1 MPQMGLKTGD
11 RDHDIQAQIGFETK
25 KFCVI
30 PCECNNF

>member
-1 MPQMGLKTGD
+1 MSQTGLKTGD
-11 RDHDIQAQIGFETK
+11 VDLQGQSVLETN